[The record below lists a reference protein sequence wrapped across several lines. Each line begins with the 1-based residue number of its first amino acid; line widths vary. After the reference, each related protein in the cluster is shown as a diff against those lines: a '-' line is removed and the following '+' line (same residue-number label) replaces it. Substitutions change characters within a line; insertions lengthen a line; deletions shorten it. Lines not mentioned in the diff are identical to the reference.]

1 MNGRVYSASEDLDEN
16 EKQKVL
22 KELKLG
28 YMNLS
33 EEMFDQAK
41 MNFMLALQY
50 DSKCSDAYWG
60 LMLEK
65 CQIRSENDLFI
76 NPVKYKEV
84 VFLNEYQHAMEF
96 ASDFQKKYYGELLE
110 RIYAIN
116 EGENY

>member
-1 MNGRVYSASEDLDEN
+1 MNGRVYYASEGISEEDRT
-16 EKQKVL
+16 KVV

-33 EEMFDQAK
+33 EELFEQAK
-41 MNFMLALQY
+41 MDFMLALQY

-65 CQIRSENDLFI
+65 CQIRDEGELFS
-76 NPVKYKEV
+76 NPIKYKEV

-96 ASDFQKKYYGELLE
+96 ANETQKKYYEELLE
-110 RIYAIN
+110 RIYAVN
-116 EGENY
+116 QGENC